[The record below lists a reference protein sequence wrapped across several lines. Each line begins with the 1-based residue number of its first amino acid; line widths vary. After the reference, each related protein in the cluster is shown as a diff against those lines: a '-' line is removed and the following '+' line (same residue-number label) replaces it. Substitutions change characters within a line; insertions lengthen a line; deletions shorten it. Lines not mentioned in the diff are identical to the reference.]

1 MDDNFTM
8 KSSRNKVSPE
18 DGKSEVY
25 TIYNSSLEE
34 VRDMDRALCQ
44 EDDKSVNNN
53 NIEKERG
60 EEREVNLQRVQTF

>member
-1 MDDNFTM
+1 MDDKFTM

-34 VRDMDRALCQ
+34 VRDMDRALLLTLNSQ
-44 EDDKSVNNN
+44 KK
-53 NIEKERG
+53 IAI
-60 EEREVNLQRVQTF
+60 

>member
-1 MDDNFTM
+1 MDDKFTM

-34 VRDMDRALCQ
+34 VRDMDREEVLNS
-44 EDDKSVNNN
+44 D
-53 NIEKERG
+53 NIKTEKERG
-60 EEREVNLQRVQTF
+60 EL